1 MVKNFNSKPI
11 IVSTNFEMGACY
23 DDLNTPICFGGS
35 ESPLPGTRPGEYFPG
50 HFSRSFR
57 CLEKNWDT
65 KCTGLCPR
73 IGCYFCTYDDTD
85 LVTL

>member
-57 CLEKNWDT
+57 CLEKILGYKMYWTMSQDRV
-65 KCTGLCPR
+65 LLLYLR
-73 IGCYFCTYDDTD
+73 
-85 LVTL
+85 